1 VSPLLRQG
9 AQFLAVGLVLI
20 AVDSAVYV
28 GLTAAGMATVVAN
41 PLARIAGAA
50 LGYVLNG
57 RITFA
62 GVDGP
67 VLGRAVLL
75 RFVGAWLLLTLA
87 STLAL
92 DQIALRAGLQHAWWA
107 KPLVEA
113 LLAAISFFLS
123 RHWVYRR

>member
-1 VSPLLRQG
+1 MSPLLRQG
-9 AQFLAVGLVLI
+9 TRFIAVGLLLI
-20 AVDSAVYV
+20 MVDSAVYV
-28 GLTAAGMATVVAN
+28 ALTGLGMPTALAN

-62 GVDGP
+62 GVEGP
-67 VLGRAVLL
+67 VLGRGVLL
-75 RFVGAWLLLTLA
+75 RFIVAWLLLTLA
-87 STLAL
+87 STVAL
-92 DQIALRAGLQHAWWA
+92 DQIAARAGLHRAWWC

-113 LLAAISFFLS
+113 MLAVVSFFVS